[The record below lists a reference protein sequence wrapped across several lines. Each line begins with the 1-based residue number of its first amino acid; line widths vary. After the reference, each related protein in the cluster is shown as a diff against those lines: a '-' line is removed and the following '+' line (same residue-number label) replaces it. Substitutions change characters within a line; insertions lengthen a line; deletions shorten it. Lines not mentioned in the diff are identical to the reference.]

1 MRASRAAGA
10 SALARAA
17 DCCARLQ
24 TLLMVACLAVMVVL
38 LFGNVALRYLFNS
51 GINVS
56 DELSRLAFVW
66 MIFLGSV
73 LALREHQHIGV
84 TMLVERFGPA
94 ARRVTHVLCQLL
106 TLWVLWLMAE
116 GSWTQ
121 TLIGLDT
128 RLPVTGLP
136 LAVFNAAALYAAAAM
151 GLLTLVDLVR
161 VLAGGPCR
169 PNPAPRIRWT
179 DPPHTARTR
188 KMILTV
194 FLIVLLGLI
203 ALGMP
208 IAFALL
214 LSAITMMFQLDFFDT
229 QILSQNMLSGAN
241 SFTLMAV
248 PLFMLAGEL
257 MNAGGISRRIVNLAS
272 MFVGHIQGGLGYVAI
287 FASVLLAALSGSAVA
302 DAAALGSLLIPM
314 LREKATTPARL
325 PA

>member
-1 MRASRAAGA
+1 MPDGKTRRHPHASFPAGRPGA

-179 DPPHTARTR
+179 DPLP
-188 KMILTV
+188 
-194 FLIVLLGLI
+194 
-203 ALGMP
+203 
-208 IAFALL
+208 
-214 LSAITMMFQLDFFDT
+214 
-229 QILSQNMLSGAN
+229 
-241 SFTLMAV
+241 
-248 PLFMLAGEL
+248 
-257 MNAGGISRRIVNLAS
+257 
-272 MFVGHIQGGLGYVAI
+272 
-287 FASVLLAALSGSAVA
+287 
-302 DAAALGSLLIPM
+302 
-314 LREKATTPARL
+314 TPPGPER
-325 PA
+325 

>member
-1 MRASRAAGA
+1 M
-10 SALARAA
+10 
-17 DCCARLQ
+17 
-24 TLLMVACLAVMVVL
+24 
-38 LFGNVALRYLFNS
+38 
-51 GINVS
+51 
-56 DELSRLAFVW
+56 
-66 MIFLGSV
+66 
-73 LALREHQHIGV
+73 
-84 TMLVERFGPA
+84 
-94 ARRVTHVLCQLL
+94 LCQLL

-179 DPPHTARTR
+179 DPSPHRPDPKDDPDRLPDRAAGADRP
-188 KMILTV
+188 
-194 FLIVLLGLI
+194 
-203 ALGMP
+203 GMP

-272 MFVGHIQGGLGYVAI
+272 MFVGHIQGGLGYGHLRQRAAGGAVRLGGGRRRRAR
-287 FASVLLAALSGSAVA
+287 LAA
-302 DAAALGSLLIPM
+302 DPHAA
-314 LREKATTPARL
+314 RKATTPARL